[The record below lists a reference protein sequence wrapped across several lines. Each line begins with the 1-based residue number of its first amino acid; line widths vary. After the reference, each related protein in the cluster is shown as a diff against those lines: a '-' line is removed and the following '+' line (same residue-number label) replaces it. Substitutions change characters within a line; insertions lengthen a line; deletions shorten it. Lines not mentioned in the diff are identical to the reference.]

1 MPDRLETAKAALE
14 ASTLPVEWVA
24 AVNSTSTTVFDAV
37 DLNTVAEHRVDY
49 LVELVRVV
57 DSDDDEISAW
67 NKRIC

>member
-1 MPDRLETAKAALE
+1 M
-14 ASTLPVEWVA
+14 
-24 AVNSTSTTVFDAV
+24 FDAV

-67 NKRIC
+67 NQRKI

>member
-1 MPDRLETAKAALE
+1 MFSRL
-14 ASTLPVEWVA
+14 LP
-24 AVNSTSTTVFDAV
+24 VFDAV

-67 NKRIC
+67 NQRKI